1 MAWTEFCM
9 AIRIELGDTSV
20 PASLLA
26 ESSNIL
32 YCFYTLLQQALDNY
46 AERVTG
52 RWACLSIHGHLVA
65 TSSDF
70 YELDTREARLML
82 LLAAAQDGAPLR
94 DTPVYLPQ
102 MSPNVSI

>member
-1 MAWTEFCM
+1 MDQDISDNKYDKNDFEM
-9 AIRIELGDTSV
+9 
-20 PASLLA
+20 
-26 ESSNIL
+26 
-32 YCFYTLLQQALDNY
+32 LQQGLDNY
-46 AERVTG
+46 AESVTG

-70 YELDTREARLML
+70 HELDTREARLVL

-102 MSPNVSI
+102 MSPNVCYFFYLVLFRD

>member
-1 MAWTEFCM
+1 MSFASWQHRLIFYWFC
-9 AIRIELGDTSV
+9 
-20 PASLLA
+20 
-26 ESSNIL
+26 
-32 YCFYTLLQQALDNY
+32 TLQQQALDNY

-70 YELDTREARLML
+70 YELDTRESRLML

-102 MSPNVSI
+102 MSPNVSKLFKLYYYYLSQP